1 MLVIQGQI
9 PVGTVAKSMDPED
22 LANAARDL
30 RVKALIKDDVTMP
43 PMAEQYHLLALNALE
58 QAERF
63 ANLAHYHLMQ
73 GR

>member
-1 MLVIQGQI
+1 M
-9 PVGTVAKSMDPED
+9 MDPED

-30 RVKALIKDDVTMP
+30 RVKALIEDDAAMP
-43 PMAEQYHLLALNALE
+43 PMAEQYHLLALAALE

-63 ANLAHYHLMQ
+63 AKLAHYHLMQ